1 MKSQRATSLRGM
13 VSYVCV
19 LVCGFA
25 CQGENAPAPFTAKHV
40 TRQRVNID
48 FPLHLLRQID
58 AECQHAGVTRQA
70 WIKMVCAE
78 RLQQRQSAQMSSVE
92 SALPAMEGSRPR

>member
-1 MKSQRATSLRGM
+1 MSAKSSKYTQRKTGDEIATRT
-13 VSYVCV
+13 
-19 LVCGFA
+19 A
-25 CQGENAPAPFTAKHV
+25 QGENVPAPRATQHV
-40 TRQRVNID
+40 SRQRVNID

-78 RLQQRQSAQMSSVE
+78 RLQQRQSAQTSSVE
-92 SALPAMEGSRPR
+92 SALPAMEGSRSR